1 MHCCEP
7 QILSKLPM
15 GMDDELNVMLE
26 AKGLCLASKLR
37 IDIGFQTL
45 GPQDEL
51 SWLVLKISYALNLFC
66 ETVSTAGSVCDGNE
80 LKYV

>member
-7 QILSKLPM
+7 QILSKLPV
-15 GMDDELNVMLE
+15 GMDDELDVMLE

-51 SWLVLKISYALNLFC
+51 SWLVLKISYAFNLFC
-66 ETVSTAGSVCDGNE
+66 KTARTAGSVGDGNE
-80 LKYV
+80 LKSV